1 VGFKVEESICK
12 FAKKGLAPS
21 QIGVILRDSHGI
33 AQVRSING
41 SKILRI
47 LKAHGMFLFFIFFYF
62 LWACALF
69 GFREN
74 VDRGIGIEMLG
85 LQMFLIL
92 FGCVIMRK

>member
-47 LKAHGMFLFFIFFYF
+47 LKAHGMFFFFFFFLFF
-62 LWACALF
+62 
-69 GFREN
+69 
-74 VDRGIGIEMLG
+74 MG
-85 LQMFLIL
+85 LRPVWIP
-92 FGCVIMRK
+92 RKCGPGYWN